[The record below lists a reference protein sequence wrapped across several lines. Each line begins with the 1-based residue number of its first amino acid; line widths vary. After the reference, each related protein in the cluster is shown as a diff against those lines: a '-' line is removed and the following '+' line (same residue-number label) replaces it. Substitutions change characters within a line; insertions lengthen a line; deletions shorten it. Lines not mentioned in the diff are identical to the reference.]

1 MLGDENSSAGPIL
14 ELLRV
19 ESGSAHMKE
28 QGLLAWGCTPAPGS
42 AAGTGGCSLTQPHL
56 LLSWPHSHKGPAL
69 MAVSLSLDN
78 YLTCLARSM
87 CSDFPADQPDRILLV
102 SFLLQAADA
111 KGLWLG
117 PISPCVLC

>member
-1 MLGDENSSAGPIL
+1 
-14 ELLRV
+14 
-19 ESGSAHMKE
+19 
-28 QGLLAWGCTPAPGS
+28 
-42 AAGTGGCSLTQPHL
+42 
-56 LLSWPHSHKGPAL
+56 

-78 YLTCLARSM
+78 YLICLAQSM